1 MVTLPRASP
10 PLRLL
15 AALAGVW
22 ARWTHGQDAGILA
35 AVATDET
42 RELLTVSEV
51 AERCHVSRQTVYNW
65 VRAGHLRPAV
75 RYREGRGWAVLFE
88 PADIVGLQDRRRKTP
103 S

>member
-1 MVTLPRASP
+1 MVRPMVHVPSVRA
-10 PLRLL
+10 L
-15 AALAGVW
+15 AALW
-22 ARWTHGQDAGILA
+22 ARWTGRVPDATIGG
-35 AVATDET
+35 VDEV

-51 AERCHVSRQTVYNW
+51 AARCHVSRQTVYNW

-88 PADIVGLQDRRRKTP
+88 PADIVGLRDRRLKTG